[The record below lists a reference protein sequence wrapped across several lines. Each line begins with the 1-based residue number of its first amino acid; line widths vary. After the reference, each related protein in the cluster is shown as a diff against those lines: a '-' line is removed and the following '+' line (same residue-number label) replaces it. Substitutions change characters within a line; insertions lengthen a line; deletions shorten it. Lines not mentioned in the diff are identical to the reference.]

1 LYCLTPTFIAD
12 ELEKIYPYREIVKHC
27 VDIVKSGAQGIPNF
41 VSTKR
46 YNTMKKTILI
56 TGASSG
62 IGRETA
68 KLFQQKGWN
77 VIATMRSPEKEEELT
92 NLADILVTRLDVQ
105 DQLSIA
111 DAINE
116 GIARFGRI
124 DALVNNAGY
133 ALIGVF
139 ESATREQIQ
148 KEFNVNLF
156 GLMDVTRAILPH
168 LRSQG
173 SGTIINISS
182 MGGQITFPFGR
193 LYHST
198 KFAVEGLSESLAHE
212 LYPLGIA
219 VKLIEPGSIATNFRG
234 AVDMIKN
241 DIAAYDPIFA
251 GFFNNYAQA
260 AADLPKATST
270 EVAQTIYEA
279 ATDDTDRLRYP
290 IGADARFYIDT
301 KHHNSDSDYMRQIRG
316 YFIK

>member
-1 LYCLTPTFIAD
+1 
-12 ELEKIYPYREIVKHC
+12 
-27 VDIVKSGAQGIPNF
+27 
-41 VSTKR
+41 
-46 YNTMKKTILI
+46 MKKTILI

-68 KLFQQKGWN
+68 KLFQQNGWN
-77 VIATMRSPEKEEELT
+77 VIATMRSPETELELNT
-92 NLADILVTRLDVQ
+92 LTDVLVTHLDVQ
-105 DQLSIA
+105 DQPSIIS
-111 DAINE
+111 AINE
-116 GIARFGRI
+116 GITRFGRI

-133 ALIGVF
+133 ALIGAF

-148 KEFNVNLF
+148 KQFNVNLF
-156 GLMDVTRAILPH
+156 GLMDVTRAVLPY

-173 SGTIINISS
+173 SGTIINVSS
-182 MGGQITFPFGR
+182 MGGQITFPFGS

-212 LYPLGIA
+212 LQPLGIA

-234 AVDMIKN
+234 AIDMAKN
-241 DIAAYDPIFA
+241 DIVAYDPIFA

-260 AADLPKATST
+260 AAHLSKATPA

-279 ATDDTDRLRYP
+279 ATDDTDRLRYA
-290 IGADARFYIDT
+290 IGADAHFYIDI
-301 KHHNSDSDYMRQIRG
+301 KHQKSDTDYMRQMRG

>member
-1 LYCLTPTFIAD
+1 
-12 ELEKIYPYREIVKHC
+12 
-27 VDIVKSGAQGIPNF
+27 
-41 VSTKR
+41 
-46 YNTMKKTILI
+46 MI

-62 IGRETA
+62 IGRDAA
-68 KLFQQKGWN
+68 KLFQQRGWN
-77 VIATMRSPEKEEELT
+77 VIATMRSPEKEQEL
-92 NLADILVTRLDVQ
+92 NKLADVLVTRLDVE
-105 DQLSIA
+105 DQQSIA
-111 DAINE
+111 SAIEE
-116 GIARFGRI
+116 GISHFGQI

-133 ALIGVF
+133 ALVGVF

-148 KEFNVNLF
+148 KQFNVNFF
-156 GLMDVTRAILPH
+156 GLVDVTRAILPYM
-168 LRSQG
+168 RSQG

-182 MGGQITFPFGR
+182 MGGQITFPFGS

-212 LYPLGIA
+212 LYPLNIA

-260 AADLPKATST
+260 AAHLRKATPE
-270 EVAQTIYEA
+270 EVAQTVYEA
-279 ATDDTDRLRYP
+279 ATDGTGRLRYA
-290 IGADARFYIDT
+290 IGADARFFIDT
-301 KHHNSDSDYMRQIRG
+301 KYKNSDPDYMQQMRD